1 MTALRLSRRSLS
13 AVLAPLAALLRAAPI
28 ALALA
33 TAAGLAS
40 SALRPGTAVHP
51 LWMGTLGATP
61 LDTLLAGAFS
71 VAVLFRRTL
80 ARRFPRA
87 YPAAALLVA
96 AVVVE
101 TCVVALVRHAIAVSD
116 GALVATRLTVPFAFV
131 GLAIVVGF
139 AIAVHRPLAPRPS
152 GLAFVARCGA
162 VAAAGVAL
170 LALEI
175 AAIGATDYRAPAD
188 VAIVLGSKVH
198 PDGTPSGSLIDRT
211 HTACDLYR
219 AGLVRTIVLSGG
231 HTPGL
236 PVGEPEA
243 MATICREQGVP
254 DVALV
259 LDPTGFTSAAS
270 MHTAADLARRHGWRR
285 VLVVSHDYHLA
296 RLRLLAAREG
306 LDVRT
311 VPARETVGSRWK
323 AVAFPR
329 EVAAYAAA
337 WVLGDVL

>member
-1 MTALRLSRRSLS
+1 MTALRLARRSLS
-13 AVLAPLAALLRAAPI
+13 AVLTPFAALLRAAPI

-40 SALRPGTAVHP
+40 SALRPGTALHP
-51 LWMGTLGATP
+51 LWMGTLGAVP
-61 LDTLLAGAFS
+61 LDNLLAGTFS

-101 TCVVALVRHAIAVSD
+101 TCVVALVRHGVAVAD
-116 GALVATRLTVPFAFV
+116 GALIATRVTVPFAFV

-152 GLAFVARCGA
+152 GLAFVGRCGA
-162 VAAAGVAL
+162 VAAAGAAL

-175 AAIGATDYRAPAD
+175 VAIGATDYRAPAD
-188 VAIVLGSKVH
+188 VAVVLGAKVN
-198 PDGTPSGSLIDRT
+198 PDGTPSGSLADRT
-211 HTACDLYR
+211 RTACDLYR

-243 MATICREQGVP
+243 MAALCRAEGVP
-254 DVALV
+254 ADALV
-259 LDPTGFTSAAS
+259 LDPTGVDSAAT

-285 VLVVSHDYHLA
+285 ILVVSHDYHLA

-306 LDVRT
+306 LEVRT
-311 VPARETVGSRWK
+311 VPAHETCTAGWK
-323 AVAFPR
+323 ATAFPR
-329 EVAAYAAA
+329 ELAAYAAA